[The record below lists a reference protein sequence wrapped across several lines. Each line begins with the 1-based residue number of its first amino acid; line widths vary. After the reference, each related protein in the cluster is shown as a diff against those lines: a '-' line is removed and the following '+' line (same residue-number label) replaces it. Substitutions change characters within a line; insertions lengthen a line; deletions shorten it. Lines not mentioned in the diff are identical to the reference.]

1 MARKQTSAASALERV
16 PLLAGM
22 NDKARGRLAKTMKDR
37 TFKQGREVVAQGR
50 TGAGFFLITEG
61 EAVVTIGGEVIR
73 TLGPGDYFGE
83 MALLDGAPRSATVTA
98 QTELSCLTISSWGFK
113 AFVQENP
120 QVAWDMLQRLA
131 ERLRESSLS

>member
-1 MARKQTSAASALERV
+1 MARKQPSAASALERV

-50 TGAGFFLITEG
+50 TGAGFFLIIEG

-83 MALLDGAPRSATVTA
+83 MALLHGGPRSATVTA

>member
-1 MARKQTSAASALERV
+1 MARKQDSPASALERV

-83 MALLDGAPRSATVTA
+83 MALLHGGPRSATVTA

>member
-1 MARKQTSAASALERV
+1 MARKQDSPASALERV

-83 MALLDGAPRSATVTA
+83 MALLHGGPRSATVTA
-98 QTELSCLTISSWGFK
+98 QSELSCLTISSWGFK

>member
-83 MALLDGAPRSATVTA
+83 MALLHGGPRSATVTA